1 MIYLFYQDKHFRIRL
16 VVLFITLLLIAVILK
31 VFYIQVFQ
39 YQKLNSLANDLWQ
52 RNLPITADRG
62 LILDRNGK
70 VLASNITTT
79 SLYLVPNQIKDK
91 ETVAKTL
98 SEILKVS
105 YEEMYKHVS
114 KKTSIER
121 VHPEGRQLSFEIA
134 DKINSYNYDGV
145 YLLKEAKR
153 YYPYNELLS
162 HVLGY
167 VGIDSQGLSGLELK
181 YDKEL
186 TGTSG
191 SIKYYSDAKG
201 NRLKKA
207 EEYTEPTSGNNIY
220 LTIDLDLQQ
229 AIEREL
235 DNAVNK
241 YNPEHALAIAMNPKT
256 GEILAMSSRPSYNP
270 NDYQTY
276 TQEVLSRNLPI
287 WMTYEPGSTMKIT
300 TLAAAINEGVVNLF
314 TDTFYDSGSVNV
326 DGATIHCWKAG
337 GHGAQTFL
345 NVVENSCNPGFVNL
359 GFRLGKEKLFEY
371 IHNLGFGEK
380 TGIDLTGEATGI
392 LFNLDKV
399 GNVELATTAFGQG
412 VSVTP
417 IQQVRSV
424 SAIVNGGTLYQPYI
438 VKKIE
443 NASTKKTISE
453 VNPTVIRRVIS
464 EETSSLVRFALEN
477 VVAHGSGRNAYIEN
491 YRIGGKTGTAQ
502 KVSNGRYMV
511 GNYILSFIG
520 FLPADD
526 PEIVLY
532 VAIDNPK
539 GVTQYGGVV
548 AAPIAKAIFQSYIAK
563 NNVSKSKET
572 IPKTYNW
579 MDTKYSILPSVIGK
593 TIKEANSILKNYK
606 IEYSGDGDKII
617 YQSPEPDYYV
627 ADDSTVKLMLGD

>member
-1 MIYLFYQDKHFRIRL
+1 MFYQDKHFRIRL
-16 VVLFITLLLIAVILK
+16 VVLFVTLLLIAVILK

-52 RNLPITADRG
+52 RNLPITPDRG

-79 SLYLVPNQIKDK
+79 SLYLVPNQIKNK
-91 ETVAKTL
+91 EEVAKTL
-98 SEILKVS
+98 SEILEVP
-105 YEEMYKHVS
+105 YDEMYKHVS
-114 KKTSIER
+114 KRTSIER

-134 DKINSYNYDGV
+134 DKINSYNYDGI

-153 YYPYNELLS
+153 YYPYNDLLS

-167 VGIDSQGLSGLELK
+167 VGIDNQGLSGLELK
-181 YDKEL
+181 YNEEL

-201 NRLKKA
+201 NRLNKA
-207 EEYTEPTSGNNIY
+207 EEYKEAISGNNVY

-229 AIEREL
+229 SVEREL
-235 DNAVNK
+235 DNAVAK
-241 YNPEHALAIAMNPKT
+241 YNPEHALAIAINPKT
-256 GEILAMSSRPSYNP
+256 GEILAMASRPSYNP
-270 NDYQTY
+270 NEYQTY

-300 TLAAAINEGVVNLF
+300 TLSAAINEGVVNLF
-314 TDTFYDSGSVNV
+314 TDTFFDSGSINV
-326 DGATIHCWKAG
+326 DGATIHCWKSG

-359 GFRLGKEKLFEY
+359 GFRLGKEKLFKY
-371 IHNLGFGEK
+371 IKDFGFGEK
-380 TGIDLTGEATGI
+380 TGIDLTGEAKGI
-392 LFNLDKV
+392 LFDLDRV

-412 VSVTP
+412 ISVTP

-424 SAIVNGGTLYQPYI
+424 SAAVNGGTLYQPYI
-438 VKKIE
+438 VKRVE
-443 NASTKKTISE
+443 NATTKETISE
-453 VNPTVIRRVIS
+453 VNPTVIRQVIT
-464 EETSSLVRFALEN
+464 EESSKLVRFALEN

-502 KVSNGRYMV
+502 KVNNGRYMV

-532 VAIDNPK
+532 VAVDNPK

-548 AAPIAKAIFQSYIAK
+548 AAPIAKAIFSSYIEM
-563 NNVSKSKET
+563 NNVPKSKDT

-579 MDTKYSILPSVIGK
+579 LDTKYSILPNVIGK
-593 TIKEANSILKNYK
+593 TIKEANNILKDYK
-606 IEYSGDGDKII
+606 IEYSGEGNKVI
-617 YQSPEPDYYV
+617 YQSPEPEYYV
-627 ADDSTVKLMLGD
+627 SDDSTVKLMLGD

>member
-1 MIYLFYQDKHFRIRL
+1 MFYQDKHFRIRL
-16 VVLFITLLLIAVILK
+16 VVLFVTLLLIAVILK

-52 RNLPITADRG
+52 RNLPITSDRG

-79 SLYLVPNQIKDK
+79 SLYLVPNQIKNK
-91 ETVAKTL
+91 EEVAKTL
-98 SEILKVS
+98 SEILEVP
-105 YEEMYKHVS
+105 YDEMYKHVS
-114 KKTSIER
+114 KRTSIER

-134 DKINSYNYDGV
+134 DKINSYNYDGI

-153 YYPYNELLS
+153 YYPYNDLLS

-167 VGIDSQGLSGLELK
+167 VGIDNQGLSGLELK
-181 YDKEL
+181 YNEEL

-201 NRLKKA
+201 NRLNKA
-207 EEYTEPTSGNNIY
+207 EEYKEAISGNNVY

-229 AIEREL
+229 SVEREL
-235 DNAVNK
+235 DNAVAK
-241 YNPEHALAIAMNPKT
+241 YNPEHALAIAINPKT
-256 GEILAMSSRPSYNP
+256 GEILAMASRPSYNP
-270 NDYQTY
+270 NEYQTY

-300 TLAAAINEGVVNLF
+300 TLSAAINEGVVNLF
-314 TDTFYDSGSVNV
+314 TDTFFDSGSINV
-326 DGATIHCWKAG
+326 DGATIHCWKSG

-359 GFRLGKEKLFEY
+359 GFRLGKEKLFKY
-371 IHNLGFGEK
+371 IKDFGFGEK
-380 TGIDLTGEATGI
+380 TGIDLTGEAKGI
-392 LFNLDKV
+392 LFDLDRV

-412 VSVTP
+412 ISVTP

-424 SAIVNGGTLYQPYI
+424 SAAVNGGTLYQPYI
-438 VKKIE
+438 VKRVE
-443 NASTKKTISE
+443 NATTKETISE
-453 VNPTVIRRVIS
+453 VNPTVIRQVIT
-464 EETSSLVRFALEN
+464 EESSKLVRFALEN

-502 KVSNGRYMV
+502 KVNNGHYMV

-532 VAIDNPK
+532 VAVDNPK

-548 AAPIAKAIFQSYIAK
+548 AAPIAKAIFSSYIEM
-563 NNVSKSKET
+563 NNVPKSKDT

-579 MDTKYSILPSVIGK
+579 LDTKYSILPNVIGK
-593 TIKEANSILKNYK
+593 TIKEANNILKDYK
-606 IEYSGDGDKII
+606 IEYSGEGNKVI
-617 YQSPEPDYYV
+617 YQSPEPEYYV
-627 ADDSTVKLMLGD
+627 SDDSTVKLMLGD

>member
-1 MIYLFYQDKHFRIRL
+1 MFYQDKHFRIRL
-16 VVLFITLLLIAVILK
+16 VVLFVTLLLTAVILK

-52 RNLPITADRG
+52 RNLPITPDRG

-79 SLYLVPNQIKDK
+79 SLYLVPNQIKNK
-91 ETVAKTL
+91 EEVAKTL
-98 SEILKVS
+98 SEILEVP
-105 YEEMYKHVS
+105 YDEMYKHVS
-114 KKTSIER
+114 KRTSIER

-134 DKINSYNYDGV
+134 DKINSYNYDGI

-153 YYPYNELLS
+153 YYPYNDLLS

-167 VGIDSQGLSGLELK
+167 VGIDNQGLSGLELK
-181 YDKEL
+181 YNEEL

-201 NRLKKA
+201 NRLNKA
-207 EEYTEPTSGNNIY
+207 EEYKEAISGNNVY

-229 AIEREL
+229 SVEREL
-235 DNAVNK
+235 DNAVAK
-241 YNPEHALAIAMNPKT
+241 YNPEHALAIAINPKT
-256 GEILAMSSRPSYNP
+256 GEILAMASRPSYNP
-270 NDYQTY
+270 NEYQTY

-300 TLAAAINEGVVNLF
+300 TLSAAINEGVVNLF
-314 TDTFYDSGSVNV
+314 TDTFFDSGSINV
-326 DGATIHCWKAG
+326 DGATIHCWKSG

-359 GFRLGKEKLFEY
+359 GFRLGKEKLFKY
-371 IHNLGFGEK
+371 IKDFGFGEK
-380 TGIDLTGEATGI
+380 TGIDLTGEAKGI
-392 LFNLDKV
+392 LFDLDRV

-412 VSVTP
+412 ISVTP

-424 SAIVNGGTLYQPYI
+424 SAAVNGGTLYQPYI
-438 VKKIE
+438 VKRVE
-443 NASTKKTISE
+443 NATTKETISE
-453 VNPTVIRRVIS
+453 VNPTVIRQVIT
-464 EETSSLVRFALEN
+464 EESSKLVRFALEN

-502 KVSNGRYMV
+502 KVNNGHYMV

-532 VAIDNPK
+532 VAVDNPK

-548 AAPIAKAIFQSYIAK
+548 AAPIAKAIFSSYIEM
-563 NNVSKSKET
+563 NNVPKSKDT

-579 MDTKYSILPSVIGK
+579 LDTKYSILPNVIGK
-593 TIKEANSILKNYK
+593 TIKEANNILKDYK
-606 IEYSGDGDKII
+606 IKYSGEGNKVI
-617 YQSPEPDYYV
+617 YQSPEPEYYV
-627 ADDSTVKLMLGD
+627 SDGSTVKLMLGD

>member
-1 MIYLFYQDKHFRIRL
+1 MFYQDKHFRIRL
-16 VVLFITLLLIAVILK
+16 VVLFVTLLLIAVILK

-52 RNLPITADRG
+52 RNLPITPDRG

-79 SLYLVPNQIKDK
+79 SLYLVPNQIKNK
-91 ETVAKTL
+91 EEVAKTL
-98 SEILKVS
+98 SEILEVP
-105 YEEMYKHVS
+105 YDEMYKHVS
-114 KKTSIER
+114 KRTSIER

-134 DKINSYNYDGV
+134 DKINSYNYDGI

-153 YYPYNELLS
+153 YYPYNDLLS

-167 VGIDSQGLSGLELK
+167 VGIDNQGLSGLELK
-181 YDKEL
+181 YNEEL

-191 SIKYYSDAKG
+191 SIRYYSDAKG
-201 NRLKKA
+201 NRLNKA
-207 EEYTEPTSGNNIY
+207 EEYKEAISGNNVY

-229 AIEREL
+229 SVEREL
-235 DNAVNK
+235 DNAVAK
-241 YNPEHALAIAMNPKT
+241 YNPEHALAIAINPKT
-256 GEILAMSSRPSYNP
+256 GEILAMASRPSYNP
-270 NDYQTY
+270 NEYQTY

-300 TLAAAINEGVVNLF
+300 TLSAAINEGVVNLF
-314 TDTFYDSGSVNV
+314 TDTFFDSGSINV
-326 DGATIHCWKAG
+326 DGATIHCWKSG

-359 GFRLGKEKLFEY
+359 GFRLGKEKLFKY
-371 IHNLGFGEK
+371 IKDFGFGEK
-380 TGIDLTGEATGI
+380 TGIDLTGEAKGI
-392 LFNLDKV
+392 LFDLDRV

-412 VSVTP
+412 ISVTP

-424 SAIVNGGTLYQPYI
+424 SAAVNGGTLYQPYI
-438 VKKIE
+438 VKRVE
-443 NASTKKTISE
+443 NATTKETISE
-453 VNPTVIRRVIS
+453 VNPTVIRQVIT
-464 EETSSLVRFALEN
+464 EESSKLVRFALEN

-502 KVSNGRYMV
+502 KVNNGRYMV

-532 VAIDNPK
+532 VAVDNPK

-548 AAPIAKAIFQSYIAK
+548 AAPIAKAIFSSYIEM
-563 NNVSKSKET
+563 NNVPKSKDT

-579 MDTKYSILPSVIGK
+579 LDTKYSILPNVIGK
-593 TIKEANSILKNYK
+593 TIKEANNILKDYK
-606 IEYSGDGDKII
+606 IEYSGEGNKVI
-617 YQSPEPDYYV
+617 YQSPEPEYYV
-627 ADDSTVKLMLGD
+627 SDGSTVKLMLGD

>member
-1 MIYLFYQDKHFRIRL
+1 MFYQDKHFRIRL
-16 VVLFITLLLIAVILK
+16 VVLFVTLLLIAVILK

-52 RNLPITADRG
+52 RNLPITPDRG

-79 SLYLVPNQIKDK
+79 SLYLVPNQIKNK
-91 ETVAKTL
+91 EEVAKTL
-98 SEILKVS
+98 SEILEVP
-105 YEEMYKHVS
+105 YDEMYKHVS
-114 KKTSIER
+114 KRTSIER

-134 DKINSYNYDGV
+134 DKINSYNYDGI

-153 YYPYNELLS
+153 YYPYNDLLS

-167 VGIDSQGLSGLELK
+167 VGIDNQGLSGLELK
-181 YDKEL
+181 YNEEL

-201 NRLKKA
+201 NRLNKA
-207 EEYTEPTSGNNIY
+207 EEYKEAISGNNVY

-229 AIEREL
+229 SVEREL
-235 DNAVNK
+235 DNAVAK
-241 YNPEHALAIAMNPKT
+241 YNPEHALAIAINPKT
-256 GEILAMSSRPSYNP
+256 GEILAMASRPSYNP
-270 NDYQTY
+270 NEYQTY

-300 TLAAAINEGVVNLF
+300 TLSAAINEGVVNLF
-314 TDTFYDSGSVNV
+314 TDTFFDSGSINV
-326 DGATIHCWKAG
+326 DGATIHCWKSG

-359 GFRLGKEKLFEY
+359 GFRLGKEKLFKY
-371 IHNLGFGEK
+371 IKDFGFGEK
-380 TGIDLTGEATGI
+380 TGIDLTGEAKGI
-392 LFNLDKV
+392 LFDLDRV

-412 VSVTP
+412 ISVTT

-424 SAIVNGGTLYQPYI
+424 SAAVNGGTLYQPYI
-438 VKKIE
+438 VKRVE
-443 NASTKKTISE
+443 NATTKETISE
-453 VNPTVIRRVIS
+453 VNPTVIRQVIT
-464 EETSSLVRFALEN
+464 EESSKLVRFALEN

-502 KVSNGRYMV
+502 KVNNGRYMV

-532 VAIDNPK
+532 VAVDNPK

-548 AAPIAKAIFQSYIAK
+548 AAPIAKAIFSSYIEM
-563 NNVSKSKET
+563 NNVPKSKDT

-579 MDTKYSILPSVIGK
+579 LDTKYSILPNVIGK
-593 TIKEANSILKNYK
+593 TIKEANNILKDYK
-606 IEYSGDGDKII
+606 IEYSGEGNKVI
-617 YQSPEPDYYV
+617 YQSPEPEYYV
-627 ADDSTVKLMLGD
+627 SDDSTVKLMLGD

>member
-1 MIYLFYQDKHFRIRL
+1 MFYQDKHFRIRL
-16 VVLFITLLLIAVILK
+16 VVLFVTLLLIAVILK

-52 RNLPITADRG
+52 RNLPITPDRG

-79 SLYLVPNQIKDK
+79 SLYLVPNQIKNK
-91 ETVAKTL
+91 EEVAKTL
-98 SEILKVS
+98 SEILEVP
-105 YEEMYKHVS
+105 YDEMYKHVS
-114 KKTSIER
+114 KRTSIER

-134 DKINSYNYDGV
+134 DKINSYNYDGI

-153 YYPYNELLS
+153 YYPYNDLLS

-167 VGIDSQGLSGLELK
+167 VGIDNQGLSGLELK
-181 YDKEL
+181 YNEEL

-201 NRLKKA
+201 NRLNKA
-207 EEYTEPTSGNNIY
+207 EEYKEAISGNNVY

-229 AIEREL
+229 SVEREL
-235 DNAVNK
+235 DNAAAK
-241 YNPEHALAIAMNPKT
+241 YNPEHALAIAINPKT
-256 GEILAMSSRPSYNP
+256 GEILAMASRPSYNP
-270 NDYQTY
+270 NEYQTY

-300 TLAAAINEGVVNLF
+300 TLSAAINEGVVNLF
-314 TDTFYDSGSVNV
+314 TDTFFDSGSINV
-326 DGATIHCWKAG
+326 DGATIHCWKSG

-359 GFRLGKEKLFEY
+359 GFRLGKEKLFKY
-371 IHNLGFGEK
+371 IKDFGFGEK
-380 TGIDLTGEATGI
+380 TGIDLTGEAKGI
-392 LFNLDKV
+392 LFDLDRV

-412 VSVTP
+412 ISVTP

-424 SAIVNGGTLYQPYI
+424 SAAVNGGTLYQPYI
-438 VKKIE
+438 VKRVE
-443 NASTKKTISE
+443 NATTKETISE
-453 VNPTVIRRVIS
+453 VNPTVIRQVIT
-464 EETSSLVRFALEN
+464 EESSKLVRFALEN

-502 KVSNGRYMV
+502 KVNNGRYMV

-532 VAIDNPK
+532 VAVDNPK

-548 AAPIAKAIFQSYIAK
+548 AAPIAKAIFSSYIEM
-563 NNVSKSKET
+563 NNVPKSKDT

-579 MDTKYSILPSVIGK
+579 LDTKYSILPNVIGK
-593 TIKEANSILKNYK
+593 TIKEANNILKDYK
-606 IEYSGDGDKII
+606 IEYSGEGNKVI
-617 YQSPEPDYYV
+617 YQSPEPEYYV
-627 ADDSTVKLMLGD
+627 SDGSTVKLMLGD

>member
-1 MIYLFYQDKHFRIRL
+1 MFYQDKHFRIRL
-16 VVLFITLLLIAVILK
+16 VVLFVTLLLIAVILK

-52 RNLPITADRG
+52 RNLPITPDRG

-79 SLYLVPNQIKDK
+79 SLYLVPNQIKNK
-91 ETVAKTL
+91 EEVAKTL
-98 SEILKVS
+98 SEILEVP
-105 YEEMYKHVS
+105 YDEMYKHVS
-114 KKTSIER
+114 KRTSIER

-134 DKINSYNYDGV
+134 DKINSYNYDGI

-153 YYPYNELLS
+153 YYPYNDLLS

-167 VGIDSQGLSGLELK
+167 VGIDNQGLSGLELK
-181 YDKEL
+181 YNEEL

-201 NRLKKA
+201 NRLNKA
-207 EEYTEPTSGNNIY
+207 EEYKEAISGNNVY

-229 AIEREL
+229 SVEREL
-235 DNAVNK
+235 DNAVAK
-241 YNPEHALAIAMNPKT
+241 YNPEHALAIAINPKT
-256 GEILAMSSRPSYNP
+256 GEILAMASRPSYNP
-270 NDYQTY
+270 NEYQTY

-300 TLAAAINEGVVNLF
+300 TLSAAINEGVVNLF
-314 TDTFYDSGSVNV
+314 TDTFFDSGSINV
-326 DGATIHCWKAG
+326 DGATIHCWKSG

-359 GFRLGKEKLFEY
+359 GFRLGKEKLFKY
-371 IHNLGFGEK
+371 IKDFGFGEK
-380 TGIDLTGEATGI
+380 TGIDLTGEAKGI
-392 LFNLDKV
+392 LFDLDRV

-412 VSVTP
+412 ISVTP

-424 SAIVNGGTLYQPYI
+424 SAAVNGGTLYQPYI
-438 VKKIE
+438 VKRVE
-443 NASTKKTISE
+443 NATTKETISE
-453 VNPTVIRRVIS
+453 VNPIVIRQVIT
-464 EETSSLVRFALEN
+464 EESSKLVRFALEN

-502 KVSNGRYMV
+502 KVNNGRYMV

-532 VAIDNPK
+532 VAVDNPK

-548 AAPIAKAIFQSYIAK
+548 AAPIAKAIFSSYIEM
-563 NNVSKSKET
+563 NNVPKSKDT

-579 MDTKYSILPSVIGK
+579 LDTKYSILPNVIGK
-593 TIKEANSILKNYK
+593 TIKEANNILKDYK
-606 IEYSGDGDKII
+606 IEYSGEGNKVI
-617 YQSPEPDYYV
+617 YQSPEPEYYV
-627 ADDSTVKLMLGD
+627 SDGSTVKLMLGD

>member
-1 MIYLFYQDKHFRIRL
+1 MRKK
-16 VVLFITLLLIAVILK
+16 VILFLIVII
-31 VFYIQVFQ
+31 VFSFYSYRF
-39 YQKLNSLANDLWQ
+39 YDL
-52 RNLPITADRG
+52 RFKNNAYYLEEYEKISTKYVYDIKEERG
-62 LILDRNGK
+62 RILDRNGK

-79 SLYLVPNQIKDK
+79 SLYLVPNQIKNK
-91 ETVAKTL
+91 EEVAKTL
-98 SEILKVS
+98 SEILEVP
-105 YEEMYKHVS
+105 YDEMYKHVS
-114 KKTSIER
+114 KRTSIER

-134 DKINSYNYDGV
+134 DKINSYNYDGI

-153 YYPYNELLS
+153 YYPYNDLLS

-167 VGIDSQGLSGLELK
+167 VGIDNQGLSGLELK
-181 YDKEL
+181 YNEEL

-201 NRLKKA
+201 NRLNKA
-207 EEYTEPTSGNNIY
+207 EEYKEAISGNNVY

-229 AIEREL
+229 SVEREL
-235 DNAVNK
+235 DNAVAK
-241 YNPEHALAIAMNPKT
+241 YNPEHALAIAINPKT
-256 GEILAMSSRPSYNP
+256 GEILAMASRPSYNP
-270 NDYQTY
+270 NEYQTY

-300 TLAAAINEGVVNLF
+300 TLSAAINEGVVNLF
-314 TDTFYDSGSVNV
+314 TDTFFDSGSINV
-326 DGATIHCWKAG
+326 DGATIHCWKSG

-359 GFRLGKEKLFEY
+359 GFRLGKEKLFKY
-371 IHNLGFGEK
+371 IKDFGFGEK
-380 TGIDLTGEATGI
+380 TGIDLTGEAKGI
-392 LFNLDKV
+392 LFDLDRV

-412 VSVTP
+412 ISVTP

-424 SAIVNGGTLYQPYI
+424 SAAVNGGTLYQPYI
-438 VKKIE
+438 VKRVE
-443 NASTKKTISE
+443 NATTKETISE
-453 VNPTVIRRVIS
+453 VNPTVIRQVIT
-464 EETSSLVRFALEN
+464 EESSKLVRFALEN

-502 KVSNGRYMV
+502 KVNNGHYMV

-532 VAIDNPK
+532 VAVDNPK

-548 AAPIAKAIFQSYIAK
+548 AAPIAKAIFSSYIEM
-563 NNVSKSKET
+563 NNVPKSKDT

-579 MDTKYSILPSVIGK
+579 LDTKYSILPNVIGK
-593 TIKEANSILKNYK
+593 TIKEANNILKDYK
-606 IEYSGDGDKII
+606 IEYSGEGNKVI
-617 YQSPEPDYYV
+617 YQSPEPEYYV
-627 ADDSTVKLMLGD
+627 SDDSTVKLMLGD

>member
-1 MIYLFYQDKHFRIRL
+1 MFYQDKHFRIRL
-16 VVLFITLLLIAVILK
+16 VILFVTLLLIAVILK

-52 RNLPITADRG
+52 RNLPITPDRG

-79 SLYLVPNQIKDK
+79 SLYLVPNQIKNK
-91 ETVAKTL
+91 EEVAKTL
-98 SEILKVS
+98 SEILEVP
-105 YEEMYKHVS
+105 YDEMYKHVS
-114 KKTSIER
+114 KRTSIER

-134 DKINSYNYDGV
+134 DKINSYNYDGI

-153 YYPYNELLS
+153 YYPYNDLLS

-167 VGIDSQGLSGLELK
+167 VGIDNQGLSGLELK
-181 YDKEL
+181 YNEEL

-201 NRLKKA
+201 NRLNKA
-207 EEYTEPTSGNNIY
+207 EEYKEAISGNNVY

-229 AIEREL
+229 SVEREL
-235 DNAVNK
+235 DNAVAK
-241 YNPEHALAIAMNPKT
+241 YNPEHALAIAINPKT
-256 GEILAMSSRPSYNP
+256 GEILAMASRPSYNP
-270 NDYQTY
+270 NEYQTY

-300 TLAAAINEGVVNLF
+300 TLSAAINEGVVNLF
-314 TDTFYDSGSVNV
+314 TDTFFDSGSINV
-326 DGATIHCWKAG
+326 DGATIHCWKSG

-359 GFRLGKEKLFEY
+359 GFRLGKEKLFKY
-371 IHNLGFGEK
+371 IKDFGFGEK
-380 TGIDLTGEATGI
+380 TGIDLTGEAKGI
-392 LFNLDKV
+392 LFDLDRV

-412 VSVTP
+412 ISVTP

-424 SAIVNGGTLYQPYI
+424 SAAVNGGTLYQPYI
-438 VKKIE
+438 VKRVE
-443 NASTKKTISE
+443 NATTKETISE
-453 VNPTVIRRVIS
+453 VNPTVIRQVIT
-464 EETSSLVRFALEN
+464 EESSKLVRFALEN

-502 KVSNGRYMV
+502 KVNNGRYMV

-532 VAIDNPK
+532 VAVDNPK

-548 AAPIAKAIFQSYIAK
+548 AAPIAKAIFSSYIEM
-563 NNVSKSKET
+563 NNVPKSKDT

-579 MDTKYSILPSVIGK
+579 LDTKYSILPNVIGK
-593 TIKEANSILKNYK
+593 TIKEANNILKDYK
-606 IEYSGDGDKII
+606 IEYSGEGNKVI
-617 YQSPEPDYYV
+617 YQSPEPEYYV
-627 ADDSTVKLMLGD
+627 SDGSTVKLMLGD

>member
-1 MIYLFYQDKHFRIRL
+1 MFYQDKHFRIRL
-16 VVLFITLLLIAVILK
+16 VVLFVTLLLIAVILK

-52 RNLPITADRG
+52 RNLPITPDRG

-79 SLYLVPNQIKDK
+79 SLYLVPNQIKNK
-91 ETVAKTL
+91 EEVAKTL
-98 SEILKVS
+98 SEILEVP
-105 YEEMYKHVS
+105 YDEMYKHVS
-114 KKTSIER
+114 KRTSIER

-134 DKINSYNYDGV
+134 DKINSYNYDGI

-153 YYPYNELLS
+153 YYPYNDLLS

-167 VGIDSQGLSGLELK
+167 VGIDNQGLSGLELK
-181 YDKEL
+181 YNEEL

-201 NRLKKA
+201 NRLNKA
-207 EEYTEPTSGNNIY
+207 EEYKEAISGNNVY

-229 AIEREL
+229 SVEREL
-235 DNAVNK
+235 DNAAAK
-241 YNPEHALAIAMNPKT
+241 YNPEHALAIAINPKT
-256 GEILAMSSRPSYNP
+256 GEILAMASRPSYNP

-300 TLAAAINEGVVNLF
+300 TLSAAINEGVVNLF
-314 TDTFYDSGSVNV
+314 TDTFFDSGSINV
-326 DGATIHCWKAG
+326 DGATIHCWKSG

-359 GFRLGKEKLFEY
+359 GFRLGKEKLFKY
-371 IHNLGFGEK
+371 IKDFGFGEK
-380 TGIDLTGEATGI
+380 TGIDLTGEAKGI
-392 LFNLDKV
+392 LFDLDRV

-412 VSVTP
+412 ISVTP

-424 SAIVNGGTLYQPYI
+424 SAAVNGGTLYQPYI
-438 VKKIE
+438 VKRVE
-443 NASTKKTISE
+443 NATTKETISE
-453 VNPTVIRRVIS
+453 VNPTVIRQVIT
-464 EETSSLVRFALEN
+464 EESSKLVRFALEN

-502 KVSNGRYMV
+502 KVNNGRYMV

-532 VAIDNPK
+532 VAVDNPK

-548 AAPIAKAIFQSYIAK
+548 AAPIAKAIFSSYIEM
-563 NNVSKSKET
+563 NNIPKSKDT

-579 MDTKYSILPSVIGK
+579 LDTKYSILPNVIGK
-593 TIKEANSILKNYK
+593 TIKEANNILKDYK
-606 IEYSGDGDKII
+606 IEYSGEGNKVI
-617 YQSPEPDYYV
+617 YQSPEPEYYV
-627 ADDSTVKLMLGD
+627 SDGSTVKLMLGD

>member
-1 MIYLFYQDKHFRIRL
+1 MFYQDKHFRIRL
-16 VVLFITLLLIAVILK
+16 VVLFVTLLLIAVILK

-52 RNLPITADRG
+52 RNLPITPDRG

-70 VLASNITTT
+70 VLARNITTT
-79 SLYLVPNQIKDK
+79 SLYLVPNQIKNK
-91 ETVAKTL
+91 EEVAKTL
-98 SEILKVS
+98 SEILEVP
-105 YEEMYKHVS
+105 YDEMYKHVS
-114 KKTSIER
+114 KRTSIER

-134 DKINSYNYDGV
+134 DKINSYNYDGI

-153 YYPYNELLS
+153 YYPYNDLLS

-167 VGIDSQGLSGLELK
+167 VGIDNQGLSGLELK
-181 YDKEL
+181 YNEEL

-201 NRLKKA
+201 NRLNKA
-207 EEYTEPTSGNNIY
+207 EEYKEAISGNNVY

-229 AIEREL
+229 SVEREL
-235 DNAVNK
+235 DNAVAK
-241 YNPEHALAIAMNPKT
+241 YNPEHALAIAINPKT
-256 GEILAMSSRPSYNP
+256 GEILAMASRPSYNP
-270 NDYQTY
+270 NEYQTY

-300 TLAAAINEGVVNLF
+300 TLSAAINEGVVNLF
-314 TDTFYDSGSVNV
+314 TDTFFDSGSINV
-326 DGATIHCWKAG
+326 DGATIHCWKSG

-359 GFRLGKEKLFEY
+359 GFRLGKEKLFKY
-371 IHNLGFGEK
+371 IKDFGFGEK
-380 TGIDLTGEATGI
+380 TGIDLTGEAKGI
-392 LFNLDKV
+392 LFDLDRV

-412 VSVTP
+412 ISVTP

-424 SAIVNGGTLYQPYI
+424 SAAVNGGTLYQPYI
-438 VKKIE
+438 VKRVE
-443 NASTKKTISE
+443 NATTKETISE
-453 VNPTVIRRVIS
+453 VNPTVIRQVIT
-464 EETSSLVRFALEN
+464 EESSKLVRFALEN

-502 KVSNGRYMV
+502 KVNNGRYMV

-532 VAIDNPK
+532 VAVDNPK

-548 AAPIAKAIFQSYIAK
+548 AAPIAKAIFSSYIEM
-563 NNVSKSKET
+563 NNVPKSKDT

-579 MDTKYSILPSVIGK
+579 LDTKYSILPNVIGK
-593 TIKEANSILKNYK
+593 TIKEANNILKDYK
-606 IEYSGDGDKII
+606 IEYSGEGNKVI
-617 YQSPEPDYYV
+617 YQSPEPEYYV
-627 ADDSTVKLMLGD
+627 SDGSTVKLMLGD

>member
-1 MIYLFYQDKHFRIRL
+1 MFYQDKHFRIRL
-16 VVLFITLLLIAVILK
+16 VVLFVTLLLIAVILK

-52 RNLPITADRG
+52 RNLPITPDRG

-79 SLYLVPNQIKDK
+79 SLYLVPNQIKNK
-91 ETVAKTL
+91 EEVAKTL
-98 SEILKVS
+98 SEILEVP
-105 YEEMYKHVS
+105 YDEMYKHVS
-114 KKTSIER
+114 KRTSIER

-134 DKINSYNYDGV
+134 DKINSYNYDGI

-153 YYPYNELLS
+153 YYPYNDLLS

-167 VGIDSQGLSGLELK
+167 VGIDNQGLSGLELK
-181 YDKEL
+181 YNEEL

-201 NRLKKA
+201 NRLNKA
-207 EEYTEPTSGNNIY
+207 EEYKEAISGNNVY

-229 AIEREL
+229 SVEREL
-235 DNAVNK
+235 DNAAAK
-241 YNPEHALAIAMNPKT
+241 YNPEHALAIAINPKT
-256 GEILAMSSRPSYNP
+256 GEILAMASRPSYNP

-300 TLAAAINEGVVNLF
+300 TLSAAINEGVVNLF
-314 TDTFYDSGSVNV
+314 TDTFFDSGSINV
-326 DGATIHCWKAG
+326 DGATIHCWKSG

-359 GFRLGKEKLFEY
+359 GFRLGKEKLFKY
-371 IHNLGFGEK
+371 IKDFGFGEK
-380 TGIDLTGEATGI
+380 TGIDLTGEAKGI
-392 LFNLDKV
+392 LFDLDRV

-412 VSVTP
+412 ISVTP

-424 SAIVNGGTLYQPYI
+424 SAAVNGGTLYQPYI
-438 VKKIE
+438 VKRVE
-443 NASTKKTISE
+443 NATTKETISE
-453 VNPTVIRRVIS
+453 VNPTVIRQVIT
-464 EETSSLVRFALEN
+464 EESSKLVRFALEN

-502 KVSNGRYMV
+502 KVNNGRYMV

-532 VAIDNPK
+532 VAVDNPK

-548 AAPIAKAIFQSYIAK
+548 AAPIAKAIFSSYIEM
-563 NNVSKSKET
+563 NNVPKSKDT

-579 MDTKYSILPSVIGK
+579 LDTKYSILPNLIGK
-593 TIKEANSILKNYK
+593 TIKEANNILKDYK
-606 IEYSGDGDKII
+606 IEYSGEGNKVI
-617 YQSPEPDYYV
+617 YQSPEPEYYV
-627 ADDSTVKLMLGD
+627 SDGSTVKLMLGD